1 MFTYIN
7 YKQMDIA
14 KGLIILV
21 LILGIILLT
30 VFFVSKGEISKKC
43 DPTIVY
49 KYLPRTLE
57 EEQTEPI
64 YVTQIFKTMFTQ
76 PSIWIDSTYQ
86 DTIRR
91 TEQINKY
98 FITQL

>member
-1 MFTYIN
+1 
-7 YKQMDIA
+7 MDLS
-14 KGLIILV
+14 KGFFILIFI
-21 LILGIILLT
+21 IGIILLT
-30 VFFVSKGEISKKC
+30 VFFMSKAVISENC
-43 DPTIVY
+43 DQKIIY

-57 EEQTEPI
+57 EEQTDPV

-76 PSIWIDSTYQ
+76 PSVWIDSTYQ

-91 TEQINKY
+91 TEAINKY

>member
-1 MFTYIN
+1 
-7 YKQMDIA
+7 MDLA
-14 KGLIILV
+14 KGFFIILFIV
-21 LILGIILLT
+21 GMILLT
-30 VFFVSKGEISKKC
+30 VYFMSKAEISQKC
-43 DPTIVY
+43 DQKIIY

-76 PSIWIDSTYQ
+76 PSVWIDSTYQ

-98 FITQL
+98 YISQL

>member
-1 MFTYIN
+1 
-7 YKQMDIA
+7 MDLA
-14 KGLIILV
+14 KGFFIILF
-21 LILGIILLT
+21 IIGIILLT
-30 VFFVSKGEISKKC
+30 VYFMSKAEISEKC
-43 DPTIVY
+43 DQKIIY

-57 EEQTEPI
+57 EEETDPV

-76 PSIWIDSTYQ
+76 PSVWIDSTYQ

-91 TEQINKY
+91 TEAINKY